1 MNEAVDP
8 DSPIGRQARTW
19 VLAVFGEAFPPER
32 AESLRL
38 WLDADPR
45 HMEAYERTE
54 ALMLALGN
62 VEALSAKTARTWL
75 RPSLAAGAALAA
87 CLVGAVVLGLPGATI
102 NAGSSLRTVTLK
114 DGSFATLAPGSRLR
128 PASRWSDRRYVLER
142 GEAFF
147 EVRHVES
154 RRFQVAAGDVL
165 IEVLGTRF
173 DARRTQSGQIRIA
186 VEKGLVAVYDTPSK
200 APRKLAAK
208 LRAGDYLLRASGQ
221 NRVGKTP
228 NGEPIGAWRTGR
240 LAYSDAPL
248 GDVIADL
255 NGYERTY
262 LRISPEASALRVTT
276 SFGIHQAESFITNL
290 PGILPV
296 TVKTDADGVRVIAL
310 QAKPTTIE
318 R

>member
-1 MNEAVDP
+1 VNEAVDP

-19 VLAVFGEAFPPER
+19 ALAVFGEPFPPER

-38 WLDADPR
+38 WLGADPR
-45 HMEAYERTE
+45 HLQAYERSE
-54 ALMLALGN
+54 ALMLALGD
-62 VEALSAKTARTWL
+62 VEALKAKPARTWT
-75 RPSLAAGAALAA
+75 RPALGIGVALAA
-87 CLVGAVVLGLPGATI
+87 SLVVAVALGLPSATI
-102 NAGSSLRTVTLK
+102 DAGSSLRTVALK
-114 DGSFATLAPGSRLR
+114 DGSVATLAPGARLR

-147 EVRHVES
+147 EVRHAES

-173 DARRTQSGQIRIA
+173 DARRTQSGQIRVA
-186 VEKGLVAVYDTPSK
+186 VEKGLVAVYDTPPN

-208 LRAGDYLLRASGQ
+208 LGAGDYLLRAVGQ
-221 NRVGKTP
+221 NQIGKTP
-228 NGEPIGAWRTGR
+228 EGEPIGAWRTGR

-248 GDVIADL
+248 GDVVADL
-255 NGYERTY
+255 NGYERTR
-262 LRISPEASALRVTT
+262 LRISPQASALRVTT
-276 SFGIHQAESFITNL
+276 SFGIHQSETFIANL

-296 TVKTDADGVRVIAL
+296 TIKTDADGVRVIAL
-310 QAKPTTIE
+310 QPKPITIE